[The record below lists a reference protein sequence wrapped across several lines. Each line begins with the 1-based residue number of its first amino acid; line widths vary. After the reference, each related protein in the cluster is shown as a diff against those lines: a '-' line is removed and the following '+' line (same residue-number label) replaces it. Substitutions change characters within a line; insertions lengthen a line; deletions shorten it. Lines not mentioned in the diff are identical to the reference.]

1 LNDLI
6 PDFPE
11 VDESLVERVA
21 AALRPAS
28 ALSVISSFEHLYEVQ
43 LEQAGTTDLPEQ
55 VLAHWRDLGYD
66 AALGDNGILVLSK
79 RSQQR
84 EAEELALLREEEQ
97 REFAAARLQQ
107 EQAMA
112 PTTTTLCSLRPTA
125 EVFVPAAAVVPV
137 FGQPQPPPLP
147 PAAGGSLFGGS
158 LFGGGGGDSFLGA
171 AVPAAAAISE
181 ATPFSDGGPFGGGAG
196 APPSAQALSS
206 SIFLFG
212 GGSSTPEKAAP
223 AQPQELTFIP
233 VPLPPP
239 GFETRPDL
247 INRAFRALDAND
259 DGFLNKEEMKKFAEL
274 SGFSGTPAKWANEF
288 RMMCSGVGADIA
300 TGLDSGDF
308 RKVINEGLFCSYT
321 NVGLKAMC
329 NILDPEGK
337 ASAKPAVEVSL
348 EVMNKDKARSNQR

>member
-1 LNDLI
+1 MLGAPVLPGASGRFDTGGLTRHQRRMRGVRALRGRWALAIGGPPGLTFTGCLQTDAPVLRTNEQPLPPQRICLNDLI

-158 LFGGGGGDSFLGA
+158 LFGGGGGNSFLGA
-171 AVPAAAAISE
+171 AAPAVAAISE
-181 ATPFSDGGPFGGGAG
+181 ATPFFGRWALRRRRRRAAVSTGPFELHFLIWRREFNSREGGAG
-196 APPSAQALSS
+196 P
-206 SIFLFG
+206 
-212 GGSSTPEKAAP
+212 
-223 AQPQELTFIP
+223 
-233 VPLPPP
+233 
-239 GFETRPDL
+239 
-247 INRAFRALDAND
+247 
-259 DGFLNKEEMKKFAEL
+259 
-274 SGFSGTPAKWANEF
+274 
-288 RMMCSGVGADIA
+288 A
-300 TGLDSGDF
+300 TGVDIHS
-308 RKVINEGLFCSYT
+308 RAAAAAGL
-321 NVGLKAMC
+321 
-329 NILDPEGK
+329 
-337 ASAKPAVEVSL
+337 
-348 EVMNKDKARSNQR
+348 

>member
-181 ATPFSDGGPFGGGAG
+181 ATPFSDGGPFGGAG